1 MPFSLLLML
10 GMPGVLALLA
20 PGMRDDA
27 PTFAMAVEFGRITF
41 PYLLF
46 ISLASLYGGVLNS
59 IDRFAHVAATPILLN
74 LALIG
79 AVLGLTPLLP
89 NSGYAASI
97 GVAIAGLLQW
107 LWLLIACAR
116 DGVEHEAGAA
126 ALDRAG
132 ARLVRLA
139 TPVAI
144 GGGVQ
149 QISTMLD
156 VVWASLLP
164 VGTISALY
172 YADRIAQLPLGV
184 VGIAIGTALL
194 PLLARQLRAGQTQSA
209 MANQNRAIEFG
220 LLFSLP
226 AALALWLLADPM
238 IRVLFE
244 HGRFGPDDTLR
255 TASALAAYAVGLPA
269 FVLVKALTPGFF
281 AREDTRTPLYIAI
294 AAIVVNIVLNIV
306 FLYGTTL
313 AQVGIALASSLSGW
327 LNAVLLAVVLRRRG
341 HWVPDERLVSRSLRM
356 VGATVGMGAACC
368 GWRLPGWRS
377 PWRTPTSR
385 ASSPCLASAPW
396 APSSTPR
403 WARSWASSNCR
414 SCASCCAASPASRH
428 STQANNRDAGPQ
440 RPVRR
445 GHHQHAIVVGRRH
458 RLAVVV
464 AQHGARLGDQ
474 LLTLETPRRR
484 EVAALGGDGMRHLDD
499 PLLGRRRLLPAGR
512 QVAPPRRFRS
522 RRGSAPSRPWRPSPR
537 RPANAGRSRSAA
549 RSSGSW
555 DRRSRHSR
563 ACACR
568 RRGRRRG

>member
-1 MPFSLLLML
+1 MSLGRAVATVGGFTLLSRVVGFIRDIVLSAVLGSGAVADAFFVAFKLPNFFRRLFAEGAFSAAFVPLFSRELQGHGRDAALAFARQAHAGLLLVLVPFSVLLML
-10 GMPGVLALLA
+10 GMPGVLTLLA
-20 PGMRDDA
+20 PGLRDDA
-27 PTFAMAVEFGRITF
+27 PTFAMAITFGRITF

-79 AVLGLTPLLP
+79 AVLGLAPLLP

-116 DGVEHEAGAA
+116 DEVSMKLVRPRWTE
-126 ALDRAG
+126 RV
-132 ARLVRLA
+132 ARLVKLA

-194 PLLARQLRAGQTQSA
+194 PLLARQLRAGQAQSA

-220 LLFSLP
+220 LMLSLP
-226 AALALWLLADPM
+226 AALALWLLADPL
-238 IRVLFE
+238 IRTLFE
-244 HGRFGPDDTLR
+244 RGRFGPDDTLR
-255 TASALAAYAVGLPA
+255 TASALAAFAVGLPA

-281 AREDTRTPLYIAI
+281 AREDTRTPLYIAT
-294 AAIVVNIVLNIV
+294 AAIVVNIALNIV

-327 LNAVLLAVVLRRRG
+327 LNAGMLAVVLRRREQ
-341 HWVPDERLVSRSLRM
+341 WVPDERLVSRSIRM
-356 VGATVGMGAACC
+356 VGATVGMGLALWLA
-368 GWRLPGWRS
+368 LV
-377 PWRTPTSR
+377 
-385 ASSPCLASAPW
+385 CLAQPLA
-396 APSSTPR
+396 
-403 WARSWASSNCR
+403 
-414 SCASCCAASPASRH
+414 H
-428 STQANNRDAGPQ
+428 ANF
-440 RPVRR
+440 
-445 GHHQHAIVVGRRH
+445 
-458 RLAVVV
+458 
-464 AQHGARLGDQ
+464 LGV
-474 LLTLETPRRR
+474 
-484 EVAALGGDGMRHLDD
+484 VAALGVCALGAVVYAALGA
-499 PLLGRRRLLPAGR
+499 LLGVIKLSELRFVMRRQPGL
-512 QVAPPRRFRS
+512 RS
-522 RRGSAPSRPWRPSPR
+522 IDPGEQP
-537 RPANAGRSRSAA
+537 
-549 RSSGSW
+549 
-555 DRRSRHSR
+555 
-563 ACACR
+563 
-568 RRGRRRG
+568 